1 MAGTTTK
8 NVGTL
13 KIKIEV
19 EGASQA
25 KKEISDVGKSGTTSL
40 GGILA
45 ALNKFR
51 WAMMSVQM
59 VAGLFST
66 AFKFQLGIVSTT
78 IKTIGTVIS
87 NSFLLPLKATLALI
101 PMVTKAFA
109 GIGTA
114 FVLTGIKDLAKAEL
128 PIKEARP
135 LFEFGAGG
143 TGAIGTRPELDA
155 EMMDKAISVA
165 SHYGLVLADVTS
177 GFYDFASAGISAET
191 ALSAMNRAA
200 EFALVSQM
208 GVGEGIAFTFSQMRA
223 FGQYTGEATQDV
235 ANMIEMQDKMA
246 AAVLQ
251 SNMRFGEFQ
260 QALTYV
266 APTANALGIE
276 FDQVAAAIAAIAN
289 NGVKGSKAG
298 TGLNNILARLVKNTG
313 EAGRAMGDLDISMS
327 DFDKNDL
334 PSLFEAIR
342 MKLEGI
348 SDESKRDEVA
358 LNLFG
363 LRASKVMGI
372 LSEGSVEDFRLHL
385 EALGG
390 SAGAVAKIAEVMRT
404 SVANS
409 LQRLSTEIVSIKTK
423 SLDIFGGKQGFLFE
437 FANSMEDNMQK
448 ISDGLKPM
456 FESFNSWLREKIP
469 LAINW
474 LVSKLP
480 LITKVTSEVFSTVS
494 GIVSRLYSALMNS
507 GVMQRIVGW
516 FKENWS
522 SVKTTILGIVDEIG
536 FAFSESWKNFNVSGV
551 LDNMKLALENFY
563 GWLKNTG
570 AGGTTGTE
578 KITATFTK
586 MGTLVETVV
595 NKSTKF
601 ISEFFDSTSD
611 DKGANSVL
619 GSLDSVL
626 DSISTTIN
634 ELDATALVTALTN
647 IATALSSIATSNVQ
661 TIIQNLVNLMSSE
674 DFVDNM
680 KTLVDSLSTLAG
692 SLVTIGGWI
701 VKHPVLAGAL
711 GLTAIGTGKVV
722 TTAVGTGIASKVLGT
737 AGAGTASTAAGSTT
751 ASTVVGGISSAGS
764 WILGLLTTAGG
775 IAAIVAA
782 SALVVSALI
791 AKEATERT
799 DTKVTRQTMLQI
811 NRDNVGG
818 VNSDLLQMDLIN
830 NAEMYSSFAEK
841 LTAGDWIDRLENLG
855 IDPSSAE
862 AATVMEKAGVDGD
875 RGNFA
880 TPEPFAI
887 NINLTSDE

>member
-1 MAGTTTK
+1 MVGTTTK

-13 KIKIEV
+13 KIKIQV
-19 EGASQA
+19 DGASQA
-25 KKEISDVGKSGTTSL
+25 KKKIGDVGKSGTHSL
-40 GGILA
+40 GGMLA
-45 ALNKFR
+45 MLNKFR

-59 VAGLFST
+59 VAGIFVG
-66 AFKFQLGIVSTT
+66 AFKLQMGIAS
-78 IKTIGTVIS
+78 KTIQLVGSMIS
-87 NSFLLPLKATLALI
+87 NSFLLPLKAALAII
-101 PMVTKAFA
+101 PMLSKALA

-223 FGQYTGEATQDV
+223 FGKFTGDATQDV
-235 ANMIEMQDKMA
+235 INMTEMQDKMA

-313 EAGRAMGDLDISMS
+313 EAGRAMGDLDISMT

-334 PSLFEAIR
+334 PTLFEAIR

-348 SDESKRDEVA
+348 ADESKRDEVA

-404 SVANS
+404 SVSNS
-409 LQRLSTEIVSIKTK
+409 LQRLSTEIVGIKTK
-423 SLDIFGGKQGFLFE
+423 SLDIFGGKQGFLYE
-437 FANSMEDNMQK
+437 FANAMEDNMQK

-456 FESFNSWLREKIP
+456 FESLNSWLRDKIP

-474 LVSKLP
+474 LVDKLP
-480 LITKVTSEVFSTVS
+480 LITKVTSEVFSTVT
-494 GIVSRLYSALMNS
+494 GIVSGMYSALMNS
-507 GVMQRIVGW
+507 GVMQRIVDW
-516 FKENWS
+516 FKQNWG
-522 SVKTTILGIVDEIG
+522 SVKTTILSIVDEIG
-536 FAFSESWKNFNVSGV
+536 FAFSESWKNFDVQGV
-551 LDNMKLALENFY
+551 LDGMKVSLETFY
-563 GWLKNTG
+563 SWLRTTG
-570 AGGTTGTE
+570 SGGTTGTE
-578 KITATFTK
+578 KIMGTFTR
-586 MGTLVETVV
+586 MGDVVETTIG
-595 NKSTKF
+595 KITTIIDKFFTKTGQ
-601 ISEFFDSTSD
+601 EDA
-611 DKGANSVL
+611 GADGMFSSINDL
-619 GSLDSVL
+619 L
-626 DSISTTIN
+626 DSIN
-634 ELDATALVTALTN
+634 D
-647 IATALSSIATSNVQ
+647 
-661 TIIQNLVNLMSSE
+661 
-674 DFVDNM
+674 
-680 KTLVDSLSTLAG
+680 
-692 SLVTIGGWI
+692 TIGGI
-701 VKHPVLAGAL
+701 EAN
-711 GLTAIGTGKVV
+711 KVV
-722 TTAVGTGIASKVLGT
+722 TAIESLAKAASDIAASNFDTIVKDVIDFLSNEDAVKNIKEIVEGLLEVSKTITKIGAYVLANPEIFHGLLGAAAGFAVGGPLG
-737 AGAGTASTAAGSTT
+737 A
-751 ASTVVGGISSAGS
+751 VVGGGTAYAGS
-764 WILGLLTTAGG
+764 ALAGGKGATIATGTVASGVIAKKAFDASKIAGGAGGAGG
-775 IAAIVAA
+775 IVPMAPMMITIPGMENWGTQIADAI
-782 SALVVSALI
+782 
-791 AKEATERT
+791 K
-799 DTKVTRQTMLQI
+799 
-811 NRDNVGG
+811 
-818 VNSDLLQMDLIN
+818 
-830 NAEMYSSFAEK
+830 
-841 LTAGDWIDRLENLG
+841 
-855 IDPSSAE
+855 
-862 AATVMEKAGVDGD
+862 
-875 RGNFA
+875 GNFLVEVVFNA
-880 TPEPFAI
+880 GGQSG
-887 NINLTSDE
+887 NDGGQY

>member
-1 MAGTTTK
+1 LVGTTTK

-13 KIKIEV
+13 KIKIQV
-19 EGASQA
+19 DGASQA
-25 KKEISDVGKSGTTSL
+25 KKKIGGVGKSGTHSL
-40 GGILA
+40 GGMLA
-45 ALNKFR
+45 MLNKFR

-59 VAGLFST
+59 VAGIFVG
-66 AFKFQLGIVSTT
+66 AFKLQMGIAS
-78 IKTIGTVIS
+78 KTIQLVGSMIS
-87 NSFLLPLKATLALI
+87 NSFLLPLKAALAII
-101 PMVTKAFA
+101 PMLSKALA

-200 EFALVSQM
+200 EFALVSQI

-223 FGQYTGEATQDV
+223 FGKFTGDATQDV
-235 ANMIEMQDKMA
+235 INMTEMQDKMA

-313 EAGRAMGDLDISMS
+313 EAGRAMGDLDISMT

-334 PSLFEAIR
+334 PTLFEAIR

-348 SDESKRDEVA
+348 ADESKRDEVA

-404 SVANS
+404 SVSNS
-409 LQRLSTEIVSIKTK
+409 LQRLSTEIVGIKTK
-423 SLDIFGGKQGFLFE
+423 SLDIFGGKQGFLYE
-437 FANSMEDNMQK
+437 FANAMEDNMQK

-456 FESFNSWLREKIP
+456 FDGLNSWLRVKIP
-469 LAINW
+469 LAIDW

-480 LITKVTSEVFSTVS
+480 LITKVTSEVFGTVTD
-494 GIVSRLYSALMNS
+494 IVSSMYQALMNS
-507 GVMQRIVGW
+507 GVMQRIVDW
-516 FKENWS
+516 FKQNWG
-522 SVKTTILGIVDEIG
+522 SVKTTILSIVDEIG
-536 FAFSESWKNFNVSGV
+536 FAFSESWKNFDVEGILNK
-551 LDNMKLALENFY
+551 MKLSLETFY
-563 GWLKNTG
+563 GWLRTTG
-570 AGGTTGTE
+570 SGGTTGTE
-578 KITATFTK
+578 KIMGTFTR
-586 MGTLVETVV
+586 MGDVVETTIG
-595 NKSTKF
+595 KITTIIDKFFTKTGQ
-601 ISEFFDSTSD
+601 EDA
-611 DKGANSVL
+611 GADGMFSSINDL
-619 GSLDSVL
+619 L
-626 DSISTTIN
+626 DSIN
-634 ELDATALVTALTN
+634 D
-647 IATALSSIATSNVQ
+647 
-661 TIIQNLVNLMSSE
+661 
-674 DFVDNM
+674 
-680 KTLVDSLSTLAG
+680 
-692 SLVTIGGWI
+692 TIGGI
-701 VKHPVLAGAL
+701 EAN
-711 GLTAIGTGKVV
+711 KVV
-722 TTAVGTGIASKVLGT
+722 TAIESLAKAASDIAASNFDTIVKDVIDFLSNEDAVKNIKEIVEGLLEVSKTITKIGAYVLANPEIFHGLLGAAAGFAVGGPLG
-737 AGAGTASTAAGSTT
+737 A
-751 ASTVVGGISSAGS
+751 VVGGGTAYAGS
-764 WILGLLTTAGG
+764 ALAGGKGATIATGTVASGVIAKKAFDASKIAGGAGGAGG
-775 IAAIVAA
+775 IVPMAPMMITIPGMENWGTQIADAI
-782 SALVVSALI
+782 
-791 AKEATERT
+791 K
-799 DTKVTRQTMLQI
+799 
-811 NRDNVGG
+811 
-818 VNSDLLQMDLIN
+818 
-830 NAEMYSSFAEK
+830 
-841 LTAGDWIDRLENLG
+841 
-855 IDPSSAE
+855 
-862 AATVMEKAGVDGD
+862 
-875 RGNFA
+875 GNFLVEVVFNA
-880 TPEPFAI
+880 GGQSG
-887 NINLTSDE
+887 NDGGQY

>member
-1 MAGTTTK
+1 MVGTTTK

-13 KIKIEV
+13 KIKIQV
-19 EGASQA
+19 DGASQA
-25 KKEISDVGKSGTTSL
+25 KKKIGDVGKSGTHSL
-40 GGILA
+40 GGMLA
-45 ALNKFR
+45 MLNKFR

-59 VAGLFST
+59 VAGIFVG
-66 AFKFQLGIVSTT
+66 AFKLQMGIAS
-78 IKTIGTVIS
+78 KTIQLVGSMIS
-87 NSFLLPLKATLALI
+87 NSFLLPLKAALAII
-101 PMVTKAFA
+101 PMLSKALA

-223 FGQYTGEATQDV
+223 FGKFTGDATQDV
-235 ANMIEMQDKMA
+235 INMTEMQDKMA

-327 DFDKNDL
+327 DFNKNDL
-334 PSLFEAIR
+334 PTLFEAIR

-348 SDESKRDEVA
+348 ADESKRDEVA

-404 SVANS
+404 SVSNS
-409 LQRLSTEIVSIKTK
+409 LQRLSTEIVGIKTK
-423 SLDIFGGKQGFLFE
+423 SLDIFGGKQGFLYE
-437 FANSMEDNMQK
+437 FANAMEDNMQK

-456 FESFNSWLREKIP
+456 FDGLNSWLRVKIP
-469 LAINW
+469 LAIDW

-480 LITKVTSEVFSTVS
+480 LITKVTSEVFSTVT
-494 GIVSRLYSALMNS
+494 GIVSGMYSALMNS
-507 GVMQRIVGW
+507 GVMQRIVDW
-516 FKENWS
+516 FKQNWG
-522 SVKTTILGIVDEIG
+522 SVKTTILSIVDEIG
-536 FAFSESWKNFNVSGV
+536 FAFSESWKNFDVQGV
-551 LDNMKLALENFY
+551 LDGMKVSLETFY
-563 GWLKNTG
+563 SWLRTTG
-570 AGGTTGTE
+570 SGGTTGTE
-578 KITATFTK
+578 KIMGTFTR
-586 MGTLVETVV
+586 MGDVVETTIG
-595 NKSTKF
+595 KITTIIDKFFTKTGQ
-601 ISEFFDSTSD
+601 EDA
-611 DKGANSVL
+611 GADGMFS
-619 GSLDSVL
+619 SLDTLL
-626 DSISTTIN
+626 DSINETIGKIDAN
-634 ELDATALVTALTN
+634 GVVTAITNLATAATE
-647 IATALSSIATSNVQ
+647 IAASNFD
-661 TIIQNLVNLMSSE
+661 TIIKDIITFLSDE
-674 DFVDNM
+674 DAVDNIKNIVSGM
-680 KTLVDSLSTLAG
+680 LDLSKTILGLGTFL
-692 SLVTIGGWI
+692 L
-701 VKHPVLAGAL
+701 KHPNIMAFLAGAL
-711 GLTAIGTGKVV
+711 LGSPLGWPGVLLGGVGLGGGGFVAETIKPGTRGVGMAAGGTLAAIGAMALTLKKLWKAKQL
-722 TTAVGTGIASKVLGT
+722 TPP
-737 AGAGTASTAAGSTT
+737 AAGKIGSSLNMAIIPDKAKQIAQPSFDWNKLTE
-751 ASTVVGGISSAGS
+751 SFKNSFDVNIHFISPGSGGIPGQ
-764 WILGLLTTAGG
+764 
-775 IAAIVAA
+775 
-782 SALVVSALI
+782 
-791 AKEATERT
+791 K
-799 DTKVTRQTMLQI
+799 
-811 NRDNVGG
+811 
-818 VNSDLLQMDLIN
+818 
-830 NAEMYSSFAEK
+830 
-841 LTAGDWIDRLENLG
+841 
-855 IDPSSAE
+855 
-862 AATVMEKAGVDGD
+862 
-875 RGNFA
+875 
-880 TPEPFAI
+880 
-887 NINLTSDE
+887 

>member
-1 MAGTTTK
+1 MVGTTTK

-13 KIKIEV
+13 KIKIQV
-19 EGASQA
+19 DGASQA
-25 KKEISDVGKSGTTSL
+25 KKKIGGVGKSGTHSL
-40 GGILA
+40 GGMLA
-45 ALNKFR
+45 MLNKFR

-59 VAGLFST
+59 VAGIFVG
-66 AFKFQLGIVSTT
+66 AFKLQMGIAS
-78 IKTIGTVIS
+78 KTIQLVGSMIS
-87 NSFLLPLKATLALI
+87 NSFLLPLKAALAII
-101 PMVTKAFA
+101 PMLSKALA

-200 EFALVSQM
+200 EFALVSQI

-223 FGQYTGEATQDV
+223 FGKFTGDATQDV
-235 ANMIEMQDKMA
+235 INMTEMQDKMA

-313 EAGRAMGDLDISMS
+313 EAGRAMGDLDISMT

-334 PSLFEAIR
+334 PTLFEAIR

-348 SDESKRDEVA
+348 ADESKRDEVA

-404 SVANS
+404 SVSNS
-409 LQRLSTEIVSIKTK
+409 LQRLSTEIVGIKTK
-423 SLDIFGGKQGFLFE
+423 SLDIFGGKQGFLYE
-437 FANSMEDNMQK
+437 FANAMEDNMQK

-456 FESFNSWLREKIP
+456 FDGLNSWLRVKIP
-469 LAINW
+469 LAIDW

-480 LITKVTSEVFSTVS
+480 LITKVTSEVFGTVTD
-494 GIVSRLYSALMNS
+494 IVSSMYQALMNS
-507 GVMQRIVGW
+507 GVMQRIVDW
-516 FKENWS
+516 FKQNWG
-522 SVKTTILGIVDEIG
+522 SVKTTILSIVDEIG
-536 FAFSESWKNFNVSGV
+536 FAFSESWKNFDVEGILNK
-551 LDNMKLALENFY
+551 MKLSLETFY
-563 GWLKNTG
+563 GWLRTTG
-570 AGGTTGTE
+570 SGGTTGTE
-578 KITATFTK
+578 KIMGTFTR
-586 MGTLVETVV
+586 MGDVVETTIG
-595 NKSTKF
+595 KITTIIDKFFTKTGQ
-601 ISEFFDSTSD
+601 EDA
-611 DKGANSVL
+611 GADGMFSSINDL
-619 GSLDSVL
+619 L
-626 DSISTTIN
+626 DSIN
-634 ELDATALVTALTN
+634 D
-647 IATALSSIATSNVQ
+647 
-661 TIIQNLVNLMSSE
+661 
-674 DFVDNM
+674 
-680 KTLVDSLSTLAG
+680 
-692 SLVTIGGWI
+692 TIGGI
-701 VKHPVLAGAL
+701 EAN
-711 GLTAIGTGKVV
+711 KVV
-722 TTAVGTGIASKVLGT
+722 TAIESLAKAASDIAASNFDTIVKDVIDFLSNEDAVKNIKEIVEGLLEVSKTITKIGAYVLANPEIFHGLLGAAAGFAVGGPLG
-737 AGAGTASTAAGSTT
+737 A
-751 ASTVVGGISSAGS
+751 VVGGGTAYAGS
-764 WILGLLTTAGG
+764 ALAGGKGATIATGTVASGVIAKKAFDASKIAGGAGGAGG
-775 IAAIVAA
+775 IVPMAPMMITIPGMENWGTQIADAI
-782 SALVVSALI
+782 
-791 AKEATERT
+791 K
-799 DTKVTRQTMLQI
+799 
-811 NRDNVGG
+811 
-818 VNSDLLQMDLIN
+818 
-830 NAEMYSSFAEK
+830 
-841 LTAGDWIDRLENLG
+841 
-855 IDPSSAE
+855 
-862 AATVMEKAGVDGD
+862 
-875 RGNFA
+875 GNFLVEVVFNA
-880 TPEPFAI
+880 GGQSG
-887 NINLTSDE
+887 NDGGQY

>member
-1 MAGTTTK
+1 LVGTTTK

-13 KIKIEV
+13 KIKIQV
-19 EGASQA
+19 DGASQA
-25 KKEISDVGKSGTTSL
+25 KKKIGDVGKSGTHSL
-40 GGILA
+40 GGMLA
-45 ALNKFR
+45 MLNKFR

-59 VAGLFST
+59 VAGIFVG
-66 AFKFQLGIVSTT
+66 AFKLQMGIAS
-78 IKTIGTVIS
+78 KTIQLVGSMIS
-87 NSFLLPLKATLALI
+87 NSFLLPLKAALAII
-101 PMVTKAFA
+101 PMLSKALA

-223 FGQYTGEATQDV
+223 FGKFTGDATQDV
-235 ANMIEMQDKMA
+235 INMTEMQDKMA

-327 DFDKNDL
+327 DFNKNDL
-334 PSLFEAIR
+334 PTLFEAIR

-348 SDESKRDEVA
+348 ADESKRDEVA

-404 SVANS
+404 SVSNS
-409 LQRLSTEIVSIKTK
+409 LQRLSTEIVGIKTK
-423 SLDIFGGKQGFLFE
+423 SLDIFGGKQGFLYE
-437 FANSMEDNMQK
+437 FANAMEDNMQK

-456 FESFNSWLREKIP
+456 FDGLNSWLRDKIP

-474 LVSKLP
+474 LVDKLP
-480 LITKVTSEVFSTVS
+480 LITKVTSEVFGTVTD
-494 GIVSRLYSALMNS
+494 IVSSMYQALMNS
-507 GVMQRIVGW
+507 GVMQRIVDW
-516 FKENWS
+516 FKQNWG
-522 SVKTTILGIVDEIG
+522 SVKTTILSIVDEIG
-536 FAFSESWKNFNVSGV
+536 FAFSESWKNFDVEGILNK
-551 LDNMKLALENFY
+551 MKLSLETFY
-563 GWLKNTG
+563 GWLRTTG
-570 AGGTTGTE
+570 SGGTTGTE
-578 KITATFTK
+578 KIMGTFTR
-586 MGTLVETVV
+586 MGDVVETTIG
-595 NKSTKF
+595 KITTIIDKFFTKTGQ
-601 ISEFFDSTSD
+601 EDA
-611 DKGANSVL
+611 GADGMFSSINDL
-619 GSLDSVL
+619 L
-626 DSISTTIN
+626 DSIN
-634 ELDATALVTALTN
+634 D
-647 IATALSSIATSNVQ
+647 
-661 TIIQNLVNLMSSE
+661 
-674 DFVDNM
+674 
-680 KTLVDSLSTLAG
+680 
-692 SLVTIGGWI
+692 TIGGI
-701 VKHPVLAGAL
+701 EAN
-711 GLTAIGTGKVV
+711 KVV
-722 TTAVGTGIASKVLGT
+722 TAIESLAKAASDIAASNFDTIVKDVIDFLSNEDAVKNIKEIVEGLLEVSKTITKIGAYVLANPEIFHGLLGAAAGFAVGGPLG
-737 AGAGTASTAAGSTT
+737 A
-751 ASTVVGGISSAGS
+751 VVGGGTAYAGS
-764 WILGLLTTAGG
+764 ALAGGKGATIATGTVASGVIAKKAFDASKIAGGAGGAGG
-775 IAAIVAA
+775 IVPMAPMMITIPGMENWGTQIADAI
-782 SALVVSALI
+782 
-791 AKEATERT
+791 K
-799 DTKVTRQTMLQI
+799 
-811 NRDNVGG
+811 
-818 VNSDLLQMDLIN
+818 
-830 NAEMYSSFAEK
+830 
-841 LTAGDWIDRLENLG
+841 
-855 IDPSSAE
+855 
-862 AATVMEKAGVDGD
+862 
-875 RGNFA
+875 GNFLVEVVFNA
-880 TPEPFAI
+880 GGQSG
-887 NINLTSDE
+887 NDGGQY

>member
-1 MAGTTTK
+1 MVGTTTK

-13 KIKIEV
+13 KIKIQV
-19 EGASQA
+19 DGASQA
-25 KKEISDVGKSGTTSL
+25 KKKIGGVGKSGTHSL
-40 GGILA
+40 GGMLA
-45 ALNKFR
+45 MLNKFR

-59 VAGLFST
+59 VAGIFVG
-66 AFKFQLGIVSTT
+66 AFKLQMGIAS
-78 IKTIGTVIS
+78 KTIQLVGSMIS
-87 NSFLLPLKATLALI
+87 NSFLLPLKAALAII
-101 PMVTKAFA
+101 PMLSKALA

-200 EFALVSQM
+200 EFALVSQI

-223 FGQYTGEATQDV
+223 FGKFTGDATQDV
-235 ANMIEMQDKMA
+235 INMTEMQDKMA

-313 EAGRAMGDLDISMS
+313 EAGRAMGDLDISMT

-334 PSLFEAIR
+334 PTLFEAIR

-348 SDESKRDEVA
+348 ADESKRDEVA

-404 SVANS
+404 SVSNS
-409 LQRLSTEIVSIKTK
+409 LQRLSTEIVGIKTK
-423 SLDIFGGKQGFLFE
+423 SLDIFGGKQGFLYE
-437 FANSMEDNMQK
+437 FANAMEDNMQK

-456 FESFNSWLREKIP
+456 FDGLNSWLRDKIP

-474 LVSKLP
+474 LVDKLP
-480 LITKVTSEVFSTVS
+480 LITKVTSEVFGTVTD
-494 GIVSRLYSALMNS
+494 IVSSMYQALMNS
-507 GVMQRIVGW
+507 GVMQRIVDW
-516 FKENWS
+516 FKQNWG
-522 SVKTTILGIVDEIG
+522 SVKTTILSIVDEIG
-536 FAFSESWKNFNVSGV
+536 FAFSESWKNFDVEGILNK
-551 LDNMKLALENFY
+551 MKLSLETFY
-563 GWLKNTG
+563 GWLRTTG
-570 AGGTTGTE
+570 SGGTTGTE
-578 KITATFTK
+578 KIMGTFTR
-586 MGTLVETVV
+586 MGDVVETTIG
-595 NKSTKF
+595 KITTIIDKFFTKTGQ
-601 ISEFFDSTSD
+601 EDA
-611 DKGANSVL
+611 GADGMFSSINDL
-619 GSLDSVL
+619 L
-626 DSISTTIN
+626 DSIN
-634 ELDATALVTALTN
+634 D
-647 IATALSSIATSNVQ
+647 
-661 TIIQNLVNLMSSE
+661 
-674 DFVDNM
+674 
-680 KTLVDSLSTLAG
+680 
-692 SLVTIGGWI
+692 TIGGI
-701 VKHPVLAGAL
+701 EAN
-711 GLTAIGTGKVV
+711 KVV
-722 TTAVGTGIASKVLGT
+722 TAIESLAKAASDIAASNFDTIVKDVIDFLSNEDAVKNIKEIVEGLLEVSKTITKIGAYVLANPEIFHGLLGAAAGFAVGGPLG
-737 AGAGTASTAAGSTT
+737 A
-751 ASTVVGGISSAGS
+751 VVGGGTAYAGS
-764 WILGLLTTAGG
+764 ALAGGKGATIATGTVASGVIAKKAFDASKIAGGAGGAGG
-775 IAAIVAA
+775 IVPMAPMMITIPGMENWGTQIADAI
-782 SALVVSALI
+782 
-791 AKEATERT
+791 K
-799 DTKVTRQTMLQI
+799 
-811 NRDNVGG
+811 
-818 VNSDLLQMDLIN
+818 
-830 NAEMYSSFAEK
+830 
-841 LTAGDWIDRLENLG
+841 
-855 IDPSSAE
+855 
-862 AATVMEKAGVDGD
+862 
-875 RGNFA
+875 GNFLVEVVFNA
-880 TPEPFAI
+880 GGQSG
-887 NINLTSDE
+887 NDGGQY